1 MEYKEILFET
11 SDQIATITLNRPKRL
26 NAWTP
31 TMKKEMW
38 KAIKKVEA
46 DPNLRVTIL
55 TGAGRGF
62 CAGADLSA
70 GARTFGA
77 SNPHSLIGR
86 YFTLKKPVIVAIN
99 GAAVGV
105 GVTMILPFDIR
116 IAAESAR
123 IGIVF
128 NRRGIIPE
136 IASPWLLPRI
146 IGVSR
151 AAELMLTGRIIN
163 AKEAL
168 EFGLVSRVV
177 PDNELMETAKEI
189 AEEILLCAP
198 VSVTLTKY
206 MLYQFLSETD
216 VDKAEQINHTY
227 FAWIGRQPDS
237 AEGVMSFLQKR
248 KPEWKLK
255 VPGDLPDFFPY
266 RERKKKIEKDKIT
279 IISGFISNFFIIF
292 NGI

>member
-1 MEYKEILFET
+1 MEYKEIIFET
-11 SDQIATITLNRPKRL
+11 SEQIAIITLNRPKRL
-26 NAWTP
+26 NAYTF
-31 TMKKEMW
+31 TMGKEMW
-38 KAIKKVEA
+38 KALTRVED
-46 DPNLRVTIL
+46 DPNLRVTII

-62 CAGADLSA
+62 CAGADLS
-70 GARTFGA
+70 GGPRTFSG

-86 YFTLKKPVIVAIN
+86 YFSLKKPVIVAIN
-99 GAAVGV
+99 GPVVGV

-177 PDNELMETAKEI
+177 PDDELMETAKEI

-198 VSVTLTKY
+198 VSVTLTKR

-216 VDKAEQINHTY
+216 IDKAEQINHTY
-227 FAWIGRQPDS
+227 FAWIGKQPDS

-248 KPEWKLK
+248 KPKWKLK
-255 VPGDLPDFFPY
+255 VPGDLPDFFPLPG
-266 RERKKKIEKDKIT
+266 KKKKDRK
-279 IISGFISNFFIIF
+279 G
-292 NGI
+292 